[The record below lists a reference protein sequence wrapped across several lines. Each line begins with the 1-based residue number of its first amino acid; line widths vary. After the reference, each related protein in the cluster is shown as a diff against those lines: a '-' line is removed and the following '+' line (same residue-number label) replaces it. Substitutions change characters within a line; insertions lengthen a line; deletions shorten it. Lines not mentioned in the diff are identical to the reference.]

1 MLLLHTTTNLP
12 QYFIGSAAALSFK
25 LSRGLGGMGSCQL
38 EDIVLS
44 INFKNVF
51 ERKETKK
58 KLETLIDV
66 YEEKFLY
73 FNNI

>member
-1 MLLLHTTTNLP
+1 
-12 QYFIGSAAALSFK
+12 
-25 LSRGLGGMGSCQL
+25 MGSCQL